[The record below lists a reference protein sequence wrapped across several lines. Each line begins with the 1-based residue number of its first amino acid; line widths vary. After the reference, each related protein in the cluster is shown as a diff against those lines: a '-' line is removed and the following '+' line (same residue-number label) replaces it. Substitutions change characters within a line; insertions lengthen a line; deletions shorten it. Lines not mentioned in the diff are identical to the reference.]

1 MGHSSL
7 PPGVSSANILRV
19 QRPGPAGSDQDAYSA
34 DSYSADADADAAASG
49 AWMADSPSARQQART
64 REAVAMRREPLPPKQ
79 RRYKFGTTSFM
90 LIMHVGAVFALLP
103 RFWSWQ
109 ALVAMAVLY
118 WTTVLGVTLGLH
130 RMLAHRSFLAPRWLE
145 RLLVLMGALACQ
157 SGPIEWVGLHRHH
170 HRYSDQPNDH
180 HDAARGLWWAHSAW
194 MLHEI
199 PALAHVPRLTG
210 DLQRDPFYRW
220 LDRWFLLLQWPLG
233 ACLYAYGQLAN
244 VHGGGLGL
252 VLWAIP
258 LRLVVVYHVTW
269 LVNSA
274 THAWGYRNFDSP
286 DLSRNCWW
294 VAILSFGEGWHNNH
308 HAFPHSARHGF
319 GPGQLDLTWL
329 HIKLLQRLGLAR
341 QVRLPR
347 AAGRP
352 TA

>member
-1 MGHSSL
+1 MALPGIHHRESSL
-7 PPGVSSANILRV
+7 VLSSDPASNKGLQPQMLRV
-19 QRPGPAGSDQDAYSA
+19 
-34 DSYSADADADAAASG
+34 
-49 AWMADSPSARQQART
+49 DSPSSQEERRIRAAL
-64 REAVAMRREPLPPKQ
+64 ASRREPLPARQ
-79 RRYKFGTTSFM
+79 RKFKGGTTSFM
-90 LIMHVGAVFALLP
+90 LAMHVGAVFALLP

-109 ALVAMAVLY
+109 AVLVLAVLY

-130 RMLAHRSFLAPRWLE
+130 RLVTHRSFTAPRPLE
-145 RLLVLMGALACQ
+145 RILVLMGALACQ

-170 HRYSDQPNDH
+170 HKYSDQPNDH

-199 PALAHVPRLTG
+199 PALQHVERLTG

-220 LDRWFLLLQWPLG
+220 LDRWFLLLQLPLG
-233 ACLYAYGQLAN
+233 AALFWYGELAG

-258 LRLVVVYHVTW
+258 LRLVIVYHVTW

-274 THAWGYRNFDSP
+274 THFCGYRNFDCP

-308 HAFPHSARHGF
+308 HAFPHSARHGLRWF
-319 GPGQLDLTWL
+319 EFDITWQ
-329 HIKLLQRLGLAR
+329 HIKLLRSLGWAR
-341 QVRLPR
+341 RVREASYR
-347 AAGRP
+347 
-352 TA
+352 